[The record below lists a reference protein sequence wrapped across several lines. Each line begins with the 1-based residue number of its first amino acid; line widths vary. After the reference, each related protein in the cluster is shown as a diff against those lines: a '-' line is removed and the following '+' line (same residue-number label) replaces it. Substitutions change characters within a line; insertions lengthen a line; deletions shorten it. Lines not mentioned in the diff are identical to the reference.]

1 MKNNITRIIL
11 LLCIAF
17 LESTAQKDIRI
28 YSPLIPDYTCGE
40 SIEISMRLYNDG
52 SENIDNFVIDFFNN
66 EEKTYSQSF
75 NKSIPAGDYINHS
88 ITITPSKPFE
98 NSYKITA
105 YTENDTDPSNNST
118 SNIKSYN
125 LNGDE
130 YILEI
135 PSETSQTP
143 NFQVYVG
150 EEQIIGGGM
159 QFFED
164 DGTTKSLSFCLPK
177 DTCYEIKV
185 LNLFKTDWCSDGL
198 KDNYEISSDPSTP
211 YKTGDTVYTYFGTFF
226 PSGPYFV
233 KLLNP
238 LTAGEIQNNFFF
250 PDPSTFETITCKKP
264 DNMEAFVKV
273 TNTSE
278 KHVVLYEE
286 YTEGQISYN
295 KEFCSTGP
303 SLVSDQTIKSNLKVF
318 PNPSQG
324 LFFIN
329 ANQDIKNIRVF
340 DQLGRI
346 VFENSILNSAQI
358 NLNSEPTGVYYLNF
372 QAKGENIISKLIIQK

>member
-40 SIEISMRLYNDG
+40 SIEISMRLYNEG

-75 NKSIPAGDYINHS
+75 NKSIPAGDYISHS

-98 NSYKITA
+98 NSYQITA
-105 YTENDTDPSNNST
+105 YTENDTDLSNNT
-118 SNIKSYN
+118 ISNIKSYN

-135 PSETSQTP
+135 PSEAANSP
-143 NFQVYVG
+143 NLQVYVG

-177 DTCYEIKV
+177 DTCYELKV
-185 LNLFKTDWCSDGL
+185 LNPFKTDWCYDEL
-198 KDNYEISSDPSTP
+198 KNNYEISSDPSTP

-226 PSGPYFV
+226 PTGPYFV
-233 KLLNP
+233 KLLKP

-264 DNMEAFVKV
+264 DDMEAFVKV

-295 KEFCSTGP
+295 NEFCSSGS
-303 SLVSDQTIKSNLKVF
+303 SLTKNNLEKSNLIVF
-318 PNPSQG
+318 PNPSNGIFKIQN
-324 LFFIN
+324 FE
-329 ANQDIKNIRVF
+329 NITHVRISDHF
-340 DQLGRI
+340 GRI
-346 VFENSILNSAQI
+346 LKDMPNLTTHEL
-358 NLNSEPTGVYYLNF
+358 NLNEQAPGVYYLSF
-372 QAKGENIISKLIIQK
+372 KENNHNHTIRLILQK